1 MIIIIAICLCL
12 IAFGW
17 LLPLL
22 IIPALIGLLL
32 FTLSMLLSAG
42 AYHLWRKLW
51 S

>member
-1 MIIIIAICLCL
+1 MIVIIAI
-12 IAFGW
+12 GW

-22 IIPALIGLLL
+22 IIPALIVLLL